1 MRRAL
6 TWFLALPLIIAGSQI
21 AHGLA
26 YWWAYPIAD
35 VRDAIL
41 AHTGHG
47 YLSYAPQSDT
57 WRTAA
62 FLQGLEETGYVANQ
76 NVSIEYRWAE
86 SQIDRLPAL
95 ATDLVYHQT
104 AVIAAVGGT
113 LRHLPPRRRLR
124 RFQSSS
130 FSALTLF
137 NPV

>member
-1 MRRAL
+1 MKRRKFITLLATAATSPLAAL
-6 TWFLALPLIIAGSQI
+6 AQQPMPVI
-21 AHGLA
+21 
-26 YWWAYPIAD
+26 
-35 VRDAIL
+35 
-41 AHTGHG
+41 G

-76 NVSIEYRWAE
+76 NVSIENRWAE